1 MCSVWNQSVNI
12 CWHDDCL
19 VHETLSS
26 KINITH
32 LRRIQGEVKVR
43 SRRGQGKVKGKVR
56 ARSRKG
62 QGNVNA
68 RKIKV
73 KVRSMR
79 DQGNI
84 KRGSRQGQSKVKER
98 LRAKIRSKQ
107 CKHSLNRNYNVMGFD
122 TIEIN
127 LVWETLMPWLGVAMW
142 LKLNTLT
149 SINVFLN

>member
-1 MCSVWNQSVNI
+1 MSM
-12 CWHDDCL
+12 
-19 VHETLSS
+19 
-26 KINITH
+26 
-32 LRRIQGEVKVR
+32 QG
-43 SRRGQGKVKGKVR
+43 
-56 ARSRKG
+56 
-62 QGNVNA
+62 
-68 RKIKV
+68 KIKV

-127 LVWETLMPWLGVAMW
+127 LV
-142 LKLNTLT
+142 
-149 SINVFLN
+149 